1 MGQKVHPK
9 SVRLGFIQDWQSRW
23 FAPKNMPAF
32 IMEDSQ
38 IREMI
43 SKRFKTAAVSS
54 IGIERAGSFLR
65 VNIHTARPGIIIG
78 KKGVD
83 IEKLR
88 KDLEKF
94 SGNKTFI
101 NVIEIKSPEADA
113 NLVAQAIAMQ
123 IEKRA
128 HYAMVMKK
136 SIDRAMAARALG
148 IKIMVSGRLG
158 GAEIARSE
166 WKKEGRI
173 PLHTLCADID
183 YGFCEANTIS
193 GKIGI
198 KVWIYKKKH
207 FAKSPKE
214 ILNKLRKE
222 REMMGSLA
230 EKPSQEKAT
239 AEATVSVKEAV
250 SETKIEKKA
259 EKKTEAK
266 KPVVK
271 KTATKKPVAKKTEV
285 KKSVEKKVVA
295 KKTATKKPAVK
306 KVKKETKEK
315 K

>member
-23 FAPKNMPAF
+23 FAPRNMPAF

-43 SKRFKTAAVSS
+43 SKRFRTAAVSS
-54 IGIERAGSFLR
+54 VGIERAGSFLR
-65 VNIHTARPGIIIG
+65 INIHTARPGIIIG

-166 WKKEGRI
+166 WKKDGRI
-173 PLHTLCADID
+173 PLHTLCADIE

-222 REMMGSLA
+222 REMIGNLA
-230 EKPSQEKAT
+230 GKSDEKKAP
-239 AEATVSVKEAV
+239 EATVSVKETVA
-250 SETKIEKKA
+250 EKKEEKKA
-259 EKKTEAK
+259 EKKVEK
-266 KPVVK
+266 KLAVK
-271 KTATKKPVAKKTEV
+271 KTATKKVEVKKPVAK
-285 KKSVEKKVVA
+285 
-295 KKTATKKPAVK
+295 KKPAVK
-306 KVKKETKEK
+306 KAKNDEKGKKDK

>member
-38 IREMI
+38 IRALI
-43 SKRFKTAAVSS
+43 NKRFKTAAVSS
-54 IGIERAGSFLR
+54 VGIERAGSFLR
-65 VNIHTARPGIIIG
+65 VNIHTARPGVIIG

-101 NVIEIKSPEADA
+101 NVIEIKNPESDA

-183 YGFCEANTIS
+183 YGFFEANTIS

-222 REMMGSLA
+222 REMVGSLSGKPA
-230 EKPSQEKAT
+230 ESKKPVEP
-239 AEATVSVKEAV
+239 TVSVKESV
-250 SETKIEKKA
+250 VVTEKKA
-259 EKKTEAK
+259 EAK
-266 KPVVK
+266 KVVK
-271 KTATKKPVAKKTEV
+271 KPATKKVAEKKASAV
-285 KKSVEKKVVA
+285 KKAVVKKAEPKAEKKAPA
-295 KKTATKKPAVK
+295 KKTAVK
-306 KVKKETKEK
+306 KTVAKKDTKDK
-315 K
+315 